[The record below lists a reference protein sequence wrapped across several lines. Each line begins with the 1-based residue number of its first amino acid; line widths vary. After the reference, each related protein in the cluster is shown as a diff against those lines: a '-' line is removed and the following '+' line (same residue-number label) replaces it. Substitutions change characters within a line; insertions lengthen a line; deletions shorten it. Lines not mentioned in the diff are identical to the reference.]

1 MSISNS
7 SLSGWLLRTS
17 LVLGMIVCLSVPP
30 VRAQV
35 GPAAFDPAQQTSV
48 TALPDADD
56 LFRLLERRP
65 GVTPRSIGTAGASV
79 AGMGDLS
86 ALYVNPAGLGYATSS
101 EVTAGFSVVASQTE
115 STFRAPGD
123 AAGLGLEASQPN
135 TALSNLGLLYKVPTE
150 RGALVFA
157 AAYQRVASFVR
168 ETEYEGDA
176 TNTSVTGSLLPDLRD
191 IGFQNNGDITFPIP
205 SQGIV
210 AFDGGA
216 IEYFPGDQNQ
226 GIYPFQPAVFPGST
240 IRQIGSVNRGG
251 SVNEVSF
258 GAGFE
263 AAKDVMVGGSGNI
276 VFGTYRFR
284 QELTEL
290 DVNGDNDNYEV
301 IRGNDVFTGLDQILY
316 RDEYEDQI
324 VGFNLRLG
332 VSAKLSPELKLGVAF
347 ESPTWTS
354 VSRDYTIA
362 AVQTTFDAGGQLSYG
377 IDPRRSASER
387 DGRDEVTYD
396 VRTPLRLRA
405 GLAYDTDRL
414 GISGD
419 VEFVDASQ
427 INLEE
432 QARGQN
438 VSLIEVQNAIEDNY
452 SYVFNLR
459 GGVEYRLEEGLDVR
473 GGIAYRPDPREGR
486 VLATTAERD
495 RLFLSAGLGYAV
507 NDQFRI
513 DVGWMQ
519 ERVDDQFRPYDP
531 TSFEY
536 KVSDTETQTATY
548 DAPIV
553 SEDAVQNVFT
563 LGVSFGF

>member
-1 MSISNS
+1 MPISRS
-7 SLSGWLLRTS
+7 SLSGWILRTS
-17 LVLGMIVCLSVPP
+17 LALAVLVCLSVAPA
-30 VRAQV
+30 RAQV
-35 GPAAFDPAQQTSV
+35 GPAAFNPAQQTSV
-48 TALPDADD
+48 TAFPDADD

-79 AGMGDLS
+79 AGIGDLS
-86 ALYVNPAGLGYATSS
+86 ALYVNPAGLGYAASS
-101 EVTAGFSVVASQTE
+101 EVTAGFSVVTSQTE

-135 TALSNLGLLYKVPTE
+135 TALSNLGVLYKVPTE
-150 RGALVFA
+150 RGTLVFA

-191 IGFQNNGDITFPIP
+191 IGGQRGDITFPVP

-216 IEYFPGDQNQ
+216 IEYFPGDLDQN
-226 GIYPFQPAVFPGST
+226 IYPFQPAVFPGST

-251 SVNEVSF
+251 SVNEASF

-263 AAKDVMVGGSGNI
+263 AAQDVMVGGGANI

-284 QELTEL
+284 QELVEL
-290 DVNGDNDNYEV
+290 DVNGDNNNYEV

-332 VSAKLSPELKLGVAF
+332 VSAKLSPEIKLGVAF

-362 AVQTTFDAGGQLSYG
+362 AVQTTFDTGGQLSYG

-387 DGRDEVTYD
+387 DGRDEVVYD

-486 VLATTAERD
+486 VLATTTERD

-519 ERVDDQFRPYDP
+519 QRVDDQFRPYDP